1 MSVRLSDPGSV
12 VGGRFEFGPGLVSVP
27 GAGVA
32 GPPRRGGSLTAV
44 AGAPPG
50 GGGGRGGHVRRSG
63 PGAASPSQRGAAEAQ
78 AGNKMAAGGDP
89 ERGAGDSR

>member
-1 MSVRLSDPGSV
+1 MPVSDPGSV
-12 VGGRFEFGPGLVSVP
+12 VGAGFGRGSLSGSVP
-27 GAGVA
+27 GPGVA
-32 GPPRRGGSLTAV
+32 GPPRRSGSLTAE